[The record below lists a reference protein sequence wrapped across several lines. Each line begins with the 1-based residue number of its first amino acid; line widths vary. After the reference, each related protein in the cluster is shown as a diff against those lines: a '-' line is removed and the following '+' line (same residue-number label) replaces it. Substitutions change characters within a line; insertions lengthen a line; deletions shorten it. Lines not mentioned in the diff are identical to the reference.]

1 MVFQDTYRSRLLA
14 HLYCVYVT
22 KPALVAS
29 NGVAAVGGVWWWGLS
44 RSGRPA
50 FCMHW
55 KAAYADDEHSPG
67 LSPMDECRV
76 LSTSVLRGIPRP
88 SPHLRSSVLDYRL
101 TGVRCS

>member
-55 KAAYADDEHSPG
+55 KAAYADDEHSP
-67 LSPMDECRV
+67 
-76 LSTSVLRGIPRP
+76 
-88 SPHLRSSVLDYRL
+88 PH
-101 TGVRCS
+101 G